1 MRLDIELDQETDGRW
16 IADVLGMPG
25 VIVYADS
32 PEEALVKVKVL
43 ALRVLADQIEHGEI
57 AADSLSDLFQ
67 TA

>member
-16 IADVLGMPG
+16 IADVPSMPG
-25 VIVYADS
+25 VMVYADS

-57 AADSLSDLFQ
+57 AADSLNDLFQ
-67 TA
+67 AA

>member
-16 IADVLGMPG
+16 MADVLGMPG
-25 VIVYADS
+25 VMVYADS

-57 AADSLSDLFQ
+57 AADSLSELFQ
-67 TA
+67 TT

>member
-16 IADVLGMPG
+16 IADVPGIPG
-25 VIVYADS
+25 VMVYADS
-32 PEEALVKVKVL
+32 PDEALVKVKVL

-57 AADSLSDLFQ
+57 ASDSLSDLFQ